1 MWSLICLISLA
12 FTPEV
17 TSYSY
22 GPPLG
27 ACAGMFPKGHG
38 VNSQTSVSPYEILV
52 NATTYKPNDVIEIT
66 VNSTGLH
73 DVTYFEGMMLQARR
87 IACNVNDPT
96 KSHGMF
102 SVMAGDQFLTTMD
115 CESNTKSA
123 VVHMN
128 HSKIESKVFYWKAD
142 FSSSVGHLV
151 FRATVVKG
159 KTTFCEKIYSPVI
172 KDEASEAPLTICDSG
187 ADLVRI
193 QSVFTML
200 SALMLTICI
209 TL

>member
-1 MWSLICLISLA
+1 MWSLICLIALT

-17 TSYSY
+17 TSYPY

-27 ACAGMFPKGHG
+27 ACASMFPKGHG
-38 VNSQTSVSPYEILV
+38 VNAQTSVSPYKILV

-73 DVTYFEGMMLQARR
+73 DVTYFEGMMVQARR
-87 IACNVNDPT
+87 IACDVSDPT

-102 SVMAGDQFLTTMD
+102 SVMERDQFLETMD
-115 CESNTKSA
+115 CENNMKSA

-128 HSKIESKVFYWKAD
+128 HSHIENKVFYWKAD

-151 FRATVVKG
+151 FRATVVKST
-159 KTTFCEKIYSPVI
+159 KTFWEKIYSPVI
-172 KDEASEAPLTICDSG
+172 KDETSEEPLTICENG
-187 ADLVRI
+187 ADQVKI
-193 QSVFTML
+193 QSMFTVIF
-200 SALMLTICI
+200 ALMLTMCI